1 MSEFFLTQVI
11 NFGAPL
17 FGLILFLGALGL
29 PIGASVVVIAVGAFC
44 QKGILNW
51 SGTAVIGLT
60 GALIGDMLS
69 FGMGHYAQEWV
80 QRRFGKSPKWRSAR
94 ASFQQR
100 AGLAIFLTRW
110 LITAMAIPTNLIAGS
125 SGYKFSRFMTYD
137 ITGEIVW
144 IGLYGG
150 LGYLFG
156 SQWELVSE
164 FISNSDGLI
173 LGLVLFGFGIHQALK
188 WQKQNKR
195 IPRAHSKISNQLLK
209 QNRFNP
215 KGD

>member
-17 FGLILFLGALGL
+17 VGLILFLGALGL
-29 PIGASVVVIAVGAFC
+29 PIGASVVVIAAGAFC
-44 QKGILNW
+44 QQGILDW
-51 SGTAVIGLT
+51 PSTVIIGLI
-60 GALIGDMLS
+60 GAAIGDILS
-69 FGMGHYAQEWV
+69 YSIGYYAKDWV
-80 QRRFGKSPKWRSAR
+80 QRRFGKSPAWRSAR

-110 LITAMAIPTNLIAGS
+110 LITAVAIPTNLIAGG
-125 SGYKFSRFMTYD
+125 SGYKFSRFMAYD
-137 ITGEIVW
+137 IAGEIVW

-164 FISNSDGLI
+164 FISNFGGLI
-173 LGLVLFGFGIHQALK
+173 LSLVIFGFGIRQAWN
-188 WQKQNKR
+188 WQKQNK
-195 IPRAHSKISNQLLK
+195 AETYKNAET
-209 QNRFNP
+209 
-215 KGD
+215 